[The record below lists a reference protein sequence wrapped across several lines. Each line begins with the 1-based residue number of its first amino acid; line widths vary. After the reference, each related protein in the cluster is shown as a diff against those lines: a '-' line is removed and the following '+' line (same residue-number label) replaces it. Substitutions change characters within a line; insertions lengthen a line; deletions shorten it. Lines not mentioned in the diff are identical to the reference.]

1 MRRAL
6 PVLEVR
12 IAHGELL
19 VAWIAHADRDQA
31 IGIHD
36 RQASQDYS
44 VDDGDQAGCGSDTK
58 REREGSNNGEPA
70 IACQQREGVSNIL
83 QHAHTLP
90 EQGVKV
96 P

>member
-1 MRRAL
+1 MVIATRRS
-6 PVLEVR
+6 R
-12 IAHGELL
+12 ISE
-19 VAWIAHADRDQA
+19 RK
-31 IGIHD
+31 
-36 RQASQDYS
+36 ASQDDR

-70 IACQQREGVSNIL
+70 IACQQREGVSNVL

-90 EQGVKV
+90 ERGVKV